1 MVFKHPAFYHQGTA
15 GVTFQSDGD
24 HIIPLKQGPPIFVV
38 SGGTGAT
45 GELLARTVLAQFP
58 HVSVPLH
65 IETHVLGPEQ
75 VHRVV
80 AQAAGIPGAIIVH
93 TMVNSD
99 CRHLLAVEASRA
111 GVVTFDLASPL
122 LEHLSRELGTPPLG
136 QPGLYRQLH
145 KSYFDRIEAI
155 EFTVAHDDGKRVDD
169 LPKAEI
175 VLIGVSRVGKTPLSM
190 YLSML
195 GWKTANVPFVPEV
208 PMPEELKQCD
218 MRRVVGLIIE
228 PAQLMVHRKVRAER
242 TGIPEG
248 SYVDREEVRDEIRS
262 AQHFFAKHGITVVDT
277 TNKPIETSAEEIAS
291 LVARRMTSR

>member
-1 MVFKHPAFYHQGTA
+1 MLRAAAKWGPRVASYTEDDQ
-15 GVTFQSDGD
+15 
-24 HIIPLKQGPPIFVV
+24 HIIPLTQGPPIFVV

-45 GELLARTVLAQFP
+45 GELLARTVMAQFP
-58 HVSVPLH
+58 NVNVPLH
-65 IETHVLGPEQ
+65 IEAHVLNAEQ
-75 VHRVV
+75 VHHVV
-80 AQAAGIPGAIIVH
+80 AKAAGIPGAIILH

-99 CRHLLAVEASRA
+99 RRHLLAVEASKA
-111 GVVTFDLASPL
+111 GVVTFDLASHL
-122 LEHLSRELGTPPLG
+122 IEHLSRELGSQPLG
-136 QPGLYRQLH
+136 RPGLYRQLH

-155 EFTVAHDDGKRVDD
+155 EFTVAHDDGKRVED
-169 LPKAEI
+169 LAKAEI

-190 YLSML
+190 YLAMQ

-208 PMPEELKQCD
+208 PMPAELTACD

-228 PAQLMVHRKVRAER
+228 PQQLMVHRKVRAER

-248 SYVDREEVRDEIRS
+248 AYIDRDEVRDEIRS

>member
-1 MVFKHPAFYHQGTA
+1 VNLHE
-15 GVTFQSDGD
+15 DGN
-24 HIIPLKQGPPIFVV
+24 HVIPLKQGAPIFVV

-58 HVSVPLH
+58 HVNVPLH
-65 IETHVLGPEQ
+65 IETHVLDAEQ

-80 AQAAGIPGAIIVH
+80 QRAAGIPGAIILH
-93 TMVNSD
+93 TMVNKD
-99 CRHLLAVEASRA
+99 CRHLLSVEASRA

-122 LEHLSRELGTPPLG
+122 LEHLSRELGISPVG
-136 QPGLYRQLH
+136 KPGLYRQLH

-155 EFTVAHDDGKRVDD
+155 EFTVAHDDGKRIED
-169 LPKAEI
+169 LAKAEI

-195 GWKTANVPFVPEV
+195 GWKTANVPYVPEV

-228 PAQLMVHRKVRAER
+228 PVQLMVHRKVRAER

-248 SYVDREEVRDEIRS
+248 SYVDRDEVRDEIRS
-262 AQHFFAKHGITVVDT
+262 AQHFFAKYGITVVDT

>member
-1 MVFKHPAFYHQGTA
+1 MATNQDSEHYVP
-15 GVTFQSDGD
+15 
-24 HIIPLKQGPPIFVV
+24 IRQGPPIFVV

-45 GELLARTVLAQFP
+45 GELLARTVMAQFP
-58 HVSVPLH
+58 HINVPLH
-65 IETHVLGPEQ
+65 IETHVLGAQQ
-75 VHRVV
+75 VHQLV
-80 AQAAGIPGAIIVH
+80 AKAAGIPGAIILH

-99 CRHLLAVEASRA
+99 CRRLLTVEASKA
-111 GVVTFDLASPL
+111 GVVTFDLAGHL
-122 LEHLSRELGTPPLG
+122 IEHLSRELNVEPVG

-155 EFTVAHDDGKRVDD
+155 EFTVAHDDGKRIED

-175 VLIGVSRVGKTPLSM
+175 ILIGVSRVGKTPLSM

-195 GWKTANVPFVPEV
+195 GWKTANVPFVPMV
-208 PMPEELKQCD
+208 PMPEELKECD

-228 PAQLMVHRKVRAER
+228 PVQLMVHRKVRAER

-248 SYVDREEVRDEIRS
+248 SYIDRNEVRDEIRS
-262 AQHFFAKHGITVVDT
+262 AQHFFAKHGVTVVDT

-291 LVARRMTSR
+291 IVARRMAAR